1 MFNRSKTLVSKAKAL
16 AKKKKQAQ
24 DFLSNPKNLK
34 LFQQVAPS
42 QLQDSMPCVRELLPL
57 SAD

>member
-34 LFQQVAPS
+34 LFQQVSISTARLNVLRMRMLPS
-42 QLQDSMPCVRELLPL
+42 RF
-57 SAD
+57 